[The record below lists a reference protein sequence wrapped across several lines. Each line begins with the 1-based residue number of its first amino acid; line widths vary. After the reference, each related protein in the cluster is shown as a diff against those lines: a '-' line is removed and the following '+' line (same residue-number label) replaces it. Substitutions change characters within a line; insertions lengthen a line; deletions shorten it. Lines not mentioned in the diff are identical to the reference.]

1 MHLTTYLSFQSDLIA
16 NLGTVAKSGTSNF
29 MEALAKGADVNLI
42 GQFGVGF
49 YSVYLV
55 ADKVRVTSKNNADD
69 QYIWESTAD
78 SSFTVI
84 KDPRGN
90 TLGRGT
96 EITIFLKEDSLD
108 FLKQDKLEQL
118 VQRHSEFITFPIKLY
133 KKTSEVV
140 EIEEVEQE
148 EEEGEEAA
156 AEGESSD
163 LEVEDEEPEKPQERK
178 TETVGR
184 YHTPHMSLNQYLC

>member
-1 MHLTTYLSFQSDLIA
+1 
-16 NLGTVAKSGTSNF
+16 

-78 SSFTVI
+78 SSFTVL

-140 EIEEVEQE
+140 EIEEVEEEE

-178 TETVGR
+178 TETVCQC
-184 YHTPHMSLNQYLC
+184 HTTHLPLHQYLC